1 VSSNLPSSE
10 AVIDLC
16 ERLAGT
22 DTIVRDLVS
31 SEVYG
36 ASALEKSTKTPS
48 INMSNENSPPQ
59 SPTTARRA
67 SFTPGQTL
75 SQLFGRSPGNSG
87 SVQPYPGPI
96 AAAAANA
103 SGARRMSISTLGLS
117 GSPTQ
122 TAPFAGLRA
131 RQDSYSTTGSG
142 SPGTS
147 VDESAIEE
155 GDNPNNTPTTPFAR
169 RMSFG
174 AKALRDVRAGSGN
187 FNGRA
192 SVPFTNLAN
201 PASTSASPLTKGAR
215 GLSSS
220 PEGEGESSSSKQ
232 GSNMLPRRVGEGFN
246 WSDQLRS
253 RAQRSSSINSGSP
266 PAAPTAAP
274 RAEHQRAASVAA
286 MEPPAKE
293 IPRAPK
299 VPDAFQERILKGDF
313 YMD

>member
-1 VSSNLPSSE
+1 
-10 AVIDLC
+10 
-16 ERLAGT
+16 
-22 DTIVRDLVS
+22 
-31 SEVYG
+31 
-36 ASALEKSTKTPS
+36 
-48 INMSNENSPPQ
+48 MSNENSPPQ

-67 SFTPGQTL
+67 SFAPGQTL

-103 SGARRMSISTLGLS
+103 SGARRLSISTLGLS

-122 TAPFAGLRA
+122 TAPFGGLRA
-131 RQDSYSTTGSG
+131 RQDSSSTTGSG

-174 AKALRDVRAGSGN
+174 AKALRDVRAGSGS

-192 SVPFTNLAN
+192 SVPFTNLTN
-201 PASTSASPLTKGAR
+201 PASPSTSSFSSPPTKGAR

-220 PEGEGESSSSKQ
+220 PEGEGEPSSSKQ
-232 GSNMLPRRVGEGFN
+232 GSNVLPRRVGEGFN

-266 PAAPTAAP
+266 PAAPPTAP
-274 RAEHQRAASVAA
+274 RAEHQRAVSVAA